1 MGKLELLFKK
11 ENVEYVE
18 LENELTKNEMLM
30 NIVDNGTINESSVID
45 FYYKEDNMQLH
56 SYTVDYDN
64 RKYLFYEKIDVTK
77 DHKDRKKYGKYK
89 SVEIFKVIGQD
100 IKFNQYERKRYYET
114 SKRNSWKIKWEQI
127 NGKDNKWKN
136 IN

>member
-1 MGKLELLFKK
+1 MSKLELLFKK

-30 NIVDNGTINESSVID
+30 NIVDNGIINESSVID
-45 FYYKEDNMQLH
+45 FYNKEDDLQLH

-64 RKYLFYEKIDVTK
+64 EKFLFYENVHVIK

-89 SVEIFKVIGQD
+89 SVEIFKVIG
-100 IKFNQYERKRYYET
+100 
-114 SKRNSWKIKWEQI
+114 
-127 NGKDNKWKN
+127 
-136 IN
+136 